1 MDYRTLRYIVAISE
15 YQSITKAAD
24 SLYVGQPTLSKF
36 LISLEKE
43 LGLKLFCRLGRR
55 YVPTYAGERYVE
67 RAKQILQMGEDLN
80 AEMSDILKRDIGM
93 LRIAFA
99 PMRSSYLLPLILPVF
114 QARYP
119 NVKITILEGNS
130 ETNDQRL
137 LNGLTDLA
145 FYSRPAESNPLI
157 EYTSIKK
164 EELLLCTS
172 QGHSLRKAAQAVS
185 GSPYPYLDLAL
196 IQNERILL
204 LTPSQRTRQITDKV
218 LHKSGIHLCN
228 TLIIPNMQAIMGLV
242 SRGYGVSFLFDSHLQ
257 YRQDPGPIECYR
269 FGEKNVLCDFV
280 VATRRGSFLPNY
292 AKDFID
298 IVKDTYGRSQQGV

>member
-80 AEMSDILKRDIGM
+80 AEMSDILNRDIGV

-99 PMRSSYLLPLILPVF
+99 PMRSSYLMPLILPVF

-119 NVKITILEGNS
+119 NVKLTILEGNS

-145 FYSRPAESNPLI
+145 FYSRPAESNPHI
-157 EYTSIKK
+157 EYTSITE

-172 QGHSLRKAAQAVS
+172 QGHSLGKAAQAVS

-218 LHKSGIHLCN
+218 LHKARIHLCN
-228 TLIIPNMQAIMGLV
+228 TLTIPNMQAIMGLV
-242 SRGYGVSFLFDSHLQ
+242 SRGYGVSFLFDSHLK

-269 FGEKNVLCDFV
+269 FAEKNVLCDFV
-280 VATRRGSFLPNY
+280 VATRKGSFLSKY
-292 AKDFID
+292 AKDFIE
-298 IVKDTYGRSQQGV
+298 IVKDTCGKCQQDI